1 MKEFD
6 LNIGKILENWEIYHA
21 IREIIAN
28 ALDEQ
33 ILTHTP
39 EISIYKLGDMWCV
52 RDFGRGLSYHHLM
65 QNENPEKTEN
75 DNVIGR
81 FGVGLKDALA
91 TLYRHGMRV
100 EVQSK
105 FGTITLKEATKSA
118 FDDIVTLHAQIDD
131 SVDDQ
136 MQGTAFCIFGCPDK
150 EIDNARRMFL
160 RFSEERIIEQT
171 TYGQIIAK
179 AQEVACIYING
190 VKVAEEPNFAFS
202 YNITS
207 LSKQIKKALNR
218 ERTNVGRTAY
228 ADRIK
233 SILHEAKS
241 DEVIDELCEQLE
253 CLSDGTQ
260 CDEIKWVDVASHV
273 VKMLNEAEE
282 TVFVTPD
289 EIANSSGSTNE
300 ILQNSGKRIVFVP
313 ASVKK
318 KVEQDADEEIT
329 TIQTVVQEY
338 NDSFSYDFVDV
349 NQLTEEEL
357 TNWNKVP
364 VLLEKLGLSS
374 WFEKCFI
381 STKLKEDP
389 DNTVGVWD
397 HKLQKIVILR
407 SQLQKESDLFG
418 TVIHEIIHAQT
429 GAADVSRYF
438 EYKLTG
444 WIGDLAS
451 RYISTMESKSFVDDL
466 FAYLENKTKQAE
478 NSKDSDSFSHHINPD
493 RVALLSIAGEID
505 WCTDYFGLLNDA
517 VIPNFFAKLFSEE
530 KAQYVKT
537 SYRHQFA
544 VYSESNICYWLCY
557 SCANQEKD
565 DFLLAIPLEAF
576 LDQYGNDSDVNFYG
590 YDETEIALLRS
601 FINSES
607 IAAKCMESMLVAENT
622 WDTYIL
628 IYRKIVE
635 IAEVAFRKNNND
647 TDVWE
652 LLELSRTK
660 HGTFDERLDAYLKAH
675 RCPRCG
681 ACFTKRDGVCSKCNS
696 NSIR

>member
-39 EISIYKLGDMWCV
+39 EISIYKSGDMWCI

-91 TLYRHGMRV
+91 TLYRHGIHV

-105 FGTITLKEATKSA
+105 FGTITLKETTKNT
-118 FDDIVTLHAQIDD
+118 FDDIVTLHAQIDEP
-131 SVDDQ
+131 VDDQ
-136 MQGTAFCIFGCPDK
+136 MLGTAFCIFDCPDK

-160 RFSEERIIEQT
+160 RFSDERVIEQT

-179 AQEVACIYING
+179 AHDVACIYING
-190 VKVAEEPNFAFS
+190 VRVAEEPNFAFS

-233 SILHEAKS
+233 SILLEAKS

-260 CDEIKWVDVASHV
+260 CDEIKWVDVASYV

-289 EIANSSGSTNE
+289 EIANSSGSANE

-313 ASVKK
+313 ESVKK
-318 KVEQDADEEIT
+318 KVEQDAGEEIT
-329 TIQTVVQEY
+329 TIQTVVQKY
-338 NDSFSYDFVDV
+338 NDSFSYDFVDI
-349 NQLTEEEL
+349 NQLTEDEL

-381 STKLKEDP
+381 STKLKENP

-407 SQLQKESDLFG
+407 SQLQTESDLFG

-429 GAADVSRYF
+429 GATDVSRYF
-438 EYKLTG
+438 ECELTK
-444 WIGDLAS
+444 WIGKLAA
-451 RYISTMESKSFVDDL
+451 RYMSNEDNTREISTKQITIDFGIDL
-466 FAYLENKTKQAE
+466 
-478 NSKDSDSFSHHINPD
+478 DSTICRHNIDM
-493 RVALLSIAGEID
+493 RRLALLSMAGD
-505 WCTDYFGLLNDA
+505 VYWCNDCFGLLSAFTKQLLKNR
-517 VIPNFFAKLFSEE
+517 NHSSSSEE
-530 KAQYVKT
+530 YKRKC
-537 SYRHQFA
+537 A
-544 VYSESNICYWLCY
+544 VYHEEGISYWLVYNY
-557 SCANQEKD
+557 SSKPDE
-565 DFLLAIPLEAF
+565 DFLYVITVE
-576 LDQYGNDSDVNFYG
+576 DIVQIRNGTECTIHDG
-590 YDETEIALLRS
+590 EEIALLRD
-601 FINSES
+601 FMTIKPEITLINRRTTK
-607 IAAKCMESMLVAENT
+607 AA
-622 WDTYIL
+622 TYDRYL
-628 IYRKIVE
+628 QVNRELLLMVE
-635 IAEVAFRKNNND
+635 ED
-647 TDVWE
+647 GEEDVWE
-652 LLELSRTK
+652 LAKSIWQE
-660 HGTFDERLDAYLKAH
+660 FDDSDEDLKQYVDHH
-675 RCPRCG
+675 RCPVCGCYYASFETRCIK
-681 ACFTKRDGVCSKCNS
+681 CDFDGINLG
-696 NSIR
+696 